1 MLAAALFAT
10 TPYRPALARRP
21 ALMDASGGTA
31 WQARRASWS
40 TSVPPSL
47 GSCLG
52 LPFLGR
58 PLEGALGDAALPTL
72 QLSPLH
78 VASALLA
85 AAAAGVGALALAS
98 LVGYSPTRLSQLL
111 EETKRPDRTERAAEI
126 ARRETEYLAIA
137 TCYTALGWGV
147 GIWLVADA
155 VDAANRPAAFVV
167 FVVAML
173 LLAGSLPMSIAQVRA
188 ERTLLA
194 VLPVVRA
201 GWFALRWT
209 LVLPLLAITRLC
221 LHVLRIRPDPQP
233 DTANVQKQVMAAV
246 ADTVADDTLPHPERT
261 WIGNIVALKD
271 LQVSTVMTPRPD
283 IIALPD
289 STPLRVAVEK
299 ALAHGFS
306 RYPVYRDRIDEITG
320 VFHVKDALRLLAN
333 AKQAQAP
340 VRPMLR
346 EPLFVPETSGVAL
359 LLRRFQAGHQH
370 MAIVIDEYGTTAGI
384 VTVRDILEEI
394 VGDIGTEYDP
404 IQDPRDQEQV
414 RVVEAGRVVEIPAR
428 TSVAE
433 LNGLIGTQLADGADY
448 DTVAGLMISK
458 FNHIPVVDETI
469 VVDGVEFRVLQADE
483 RRVQRVRATSLSP
496 EPAEDTG

>member
-1 MLAAALFAT
+1 MGKAMRPGRHPSGRKGEHGRRDPLMLAGALFAT
-10 TPYRPALARRP
+10 TPYRPA
-21 ALMDASGGTA
+21 
-31 WQARRASWS
+31 
-40 TSVPPSL
+40 
-47 GSCLG
+47 
-52 LPFLGR
+52 
-58 PLEGALGDAALPTL
+58 GALGDAALPTL

-78 VASALLA
+78 VGSALLA

-126 ARRETEYLAIA
+126 ARRETEYLAVA

-147 GIWLVADA
+147 GVWAVADA
-155 VDAANRPAAFVV
+155 VDAANQPAAFVV
-167 FVVAML
+167 FVLAML

-188 ERTLLA
+188 ERALLA

-201 GWFALRWT
+201 GWFALRWP

-246 ADTVADDTLPHPERT
+246 ADTVADDTLPHPERA

-283 IIALPD
+283 LIAFPD

-320 VFHVKDALRLLAN
+320 VFHVKDAVRLLAD

-340 VRPMLR
+340 IRPMLR

-404 IQDPRDQEQV
+404 IQDTRDQEQV